1 VQRAVRRLPGE
12 VPVLSVEPR
21 SLEDIWASVEEV
33 GAATGCVDAAGR
45 VGAAMRRQIAAVA
58 GLDAPLPAPR
68 VACLEWTDPIMVGGH
83 WVPEM
88 VELAGAVDPL
98 GTAGLPGFDLL
109 PCAENGRVVAVDGS
123 AFFNRP
129 GPRITQS
136 IRIIATAVRARNGD
150 AAPEGAAYWNQ
161 PATSRTAL
169 MTPRP
174 L

>member
-1 VQRAVRRLPGE
+1 MACGLDLE
-12 VPVLSVEPR
+12 R
-21 SLEDIWASVEEV
+21 SLDLTPSM
-33 GAATGCVDAAGR
+33 T
-45 VGAAMRRQIAAVA
+45 
-58 GLDAPLPAPR
+58 
-68 VACLEWTDPIMVGGH
+68 
-83 WVPEM
+83 
-88 VELAGAVDPL
+88 
-98 GTAGLPGFDLL
+98 GLPGFNLL

-150 AAPEGAAYWNQ
+150 AGPEGAAYWNQ

>member
-1 VQRAVRRLPGE
+1 MPCGLN
-12 VPVLSVEPR
+12 LDK
-21 SLEDIWASVEEV
+21 SLELTPS
-33 GAATGCVDAAGR
+33 
-45 VGAAMRRQIAAVA
+45 M
-58 GLDAPLPAPR
+58 
-68 VACLEWTDPIMVGGH
+68 
-83 WVPEM
+83 
-88 VELAGAVDPL
+88 
-98 GTAGLPGFDLL
+98 TALPGFDLL
-109 PCAENGRVVAVDGS
+109 PCAENARVVAVDGS